1 MRKPHFSLRAASMAK
16 RPAPSHWISPL
27 SSLILPRGGDTIW
40 YTLALVSI
48 LSLLLHHL
56 SLSATA
62 SSPSSHQPHFEGFGD
77 ELEDLDDS
85 LDDSPVQLTDL
96 PPSPSLTQ
104 SDSQTHHGPPD
115 PSRQPDP
122 SQSSDPSSPPA
133 PKASQFEYWDEDEFE
148 GLPIES
154 TPEPV
159 ELTETA
165 TPSDAESQPVPTAE
179 EAVVESP
186 KSFNFRSYIVEAI
199 CVSFLICFL
208 INYFTGKR
216 ENENL
221 ALAWAAKFATKE
233 KIFEKNFSLLGVG
246 EGEDSPLLLK
256 EGQTVFKFYASGR
269 RYCQGLLAT
278 MELKSRQ
285 DLISRIYNS
294 VVQCKDEITI
304 EVYMNDDAMDHVI
317 FALAKKKVAKAM
329 HKELPD
335 LQRYATVMAG
345 PPQSSRKWVSEE
357 LMCITE
363 SKEVASEL
371 INETVL
377 DQVFGEKAFKEFGK
391 SFISLHFS
399 DQHPGT
405 QKKKLIFKFALPDVK
420 KMTDMTRLVA
430 LVPYYIDL
438 IGKYRLSQQA
448 RSKTDTARSKAA
460 QEAYKELQYARQEAI
475 QRKKADR
482 KKMMEEAEAKL
493 SAEAIRKREA
503 KERNRQ
509 VKKAMPKVKMSRA

>member
-1 MRKPHFSLRAASMAK
+1 MAK
-16 RPAPSHWISPL
+16 RCTPSHWFSPL
-27 SSLILPRGGDTIW
+27 SSLVIPRGGDTLW
-40 YTLALVSI
+40 YTLALLSI
-48 LSLLLHHL
+48 FSLLLHHI
-56 SLSATA
+56 SATATA
-62 SSPSSHQPHFEGFGD
+62 SSHPPHFEGFGD
-77 ELEDLDDS
+77 ELDDLDDS
-85 LDDSPVQLTDL
+85 LDESPVQLTDL

-115 PSRQPDP
+115 PLRQSDP
-122 SQSSDPSSPPA
+122 SHSSSDPS

-154 TPEPV
+154 IPEPV
-159 ELTETA
+159 EFTETA
-165 TPSDAESQPVPTAE
+165 TPSDKPIPAAAE
-179 EAVVESP
+179 EAVMESP
-186 KSFNFRSYIVEAI
+186 KPFSFRSYIVEAI
-199 CVSFLICFL
+199 CVSFLIVFL

-221 ALAWAAKFATKE
+221 ALAWAAKFATKDS
-233 KIFEKNFSLLGVG
+233 IFEKNFSLLGIG

-285 DLISRIYNS
+285 DLISRVYNS
-294 VVQCKDEITI
+294 VVQCKDEITFEI
-304 EVYMNDDAMDHVI
+304 YMNDDAMDHVV
-317 FALAKKKVAKAM
+317 FALAKKKVAKVM
-329 HKELPD
+329 QKELPD
-335 LQRYATVMAG
+335 LQKYANVMAA
-345 PPQSSRKWVSEE
+345 PPQSNRKWISEE

-363 SKEVASEL
+363 SKEVASDL

-391 SFISLHFS
+391 AFISLHLS

-420 KMTDMTRLVA
+420 KMADMTRLVA
-430 LVPYYIDL
+430 LVPYYIDF
-438 IGKYRLSQQA
+438 IGKYRLSSQA
-448 RSKTDTARSKAA
+448 RLKTDAARVKAA
-460 QEAYKELQYARQEAI
+460 QEAYKELHYTRQEAI
-475 QRKKADR
+475 QKKKADR

-503 KERNRQ
+503 KERSRQ
-509 VKKAMPKVKMSRA
+509 MKKSMPKVKMSRA